1 MKLSSWILRVSLIA
15 MVILSLV
22 FTSLIWRN
30 PSRLERRSTSNVQV
44 TTENDPN
51 VKKMEG
57 NVYLPNQV
65 YYTHRGQ
72 KQLLFK
78 ANANIGH
85 EVQQAMADWHM
96 TQVKAVGKVSPANYE
111 TYLEQDGNL
120 QLIYQD
126 VMSFKQFEQ

>member
-57 NVYLPNQV
+57 NVYLPNQFITRIV
-65 YYTHRGQ
+65 VKSSCYLKPMPISAMKFN
-72 KQLLFK
+72 KQWR
-78 ANANIGH
+78 IG
-85 EVQQAMADWHM
+85 
-96 TQVKAVGKVSPANYE
+96 
-111 TYLEQDGNL
+111 
-120 QLIYQD
+120 I
-126 VMSFKQFEQ
+126 

>member
-57 NVYLPNQV
+57 NVYL
-65 YYTHRGQ
+65 HRGQ

-111 TYLEQDGNL
+111 T
-120 QLIYQD
+120 
-126 VMSFKQFEQ
+126 